1 MRNISW
7 AQVTFLGPNCE
18 RRFTGTLRDNL
29 DPFGDRDD
37 GALWEALRTVRLE
50 EWVQREG
57 DKLAARTGPRLG
69 PLGSPAWGC
78 HPEGTGAGGLQ
89 TAVSEA
95 GGNMSVGQ
103 RQLICL
109 AGVAMAGAFI

>member
-1 MRNISW
+1 
-7 AQVTFLGPNCE
+7 
-18 RRFTGTLRDNL
+18 
-29 DPFGDRDD
+29 
-37 GALWEALRTVRLE
+37 VRLE

-109 AGVAMAGAFI
+109 AGVAMGGALTYMIVDVLRYSLYGKSLMKYNDRRLNDSTAHF